1 MKSFI
6 SSGFIHFL
14 SVIYLQESI
23 ALRPAVL
30 LRKMND
36 NTVSESVYI
45 DLLECGSKNDT
56 RLNKKDSAEVKQV
69 NQLRH
74 IEQIDMK
81 NCSDDAVEIMK
92 SEMLKLKKNLSEV
105 IIEQIRQKDILSR
118 TILENSILQIQ
129 LNRANE
135 PAVSCSS
142 TIEEINE
149 SMISCL

>member
-56 RLNKKDSAEVKQV
+56 RLNKKDSAEVKQ
-69 NQLRH
+69 LRH

-81 NCSDDAVEIMK
+81 NCADDAIEIMK

-135 PAVSCSS
+135 PAVSCPS

-149 SMISCL
+149 CMISCL

>member
-1 MKSFI
+1 MKSFK

-14 SVIYLQESI
+14 SIIYLQESI

-30 LRKMND
+30 LHKMND

-56 RLNKKDSAEVKQV
+56 RLNKKDSAEVK
-69 NQLRH
+69 QLRH

-105 IIEQIRQKDILSR
+105 IIEQIKQKDLLSR